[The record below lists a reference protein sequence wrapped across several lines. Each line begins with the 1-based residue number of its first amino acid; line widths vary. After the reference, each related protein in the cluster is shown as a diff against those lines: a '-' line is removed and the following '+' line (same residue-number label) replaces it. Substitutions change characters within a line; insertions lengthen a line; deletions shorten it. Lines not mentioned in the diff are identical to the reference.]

1 MSHFEERLERDL
13 EEIRSRVRTIG
24 QAVEVALKKAT
35 QTVLSGDE
43 ASASEVI
50 LGDLPINRE
59 IRSID
64 RLCHAFVAQHL
75 PSAGHL
81 RFVSAVLRL
90 DVELERVGDYAVAIA
105 RETVQ
110 MSAVPAGSVARDIEL
125 ISDQAK
131 RLLHQA
137 LKAFDTGNAE
147 LARGTKA
154 LAKQA
159 DKTFQKVFADLL
171 LEGEKNTWPLR
182 DLFAFLVVINRLG
195 RVSDQAKNICEDT
208 LFAVA
213 GEMKEPKT
221 YSILFVDRRN
231 AGLSQLAEAY
241 ASKAFSDYGEF
252 SSAGWEP
259 ADRVAPA
266 VESFLDSKNL
276 KTIGLAT
283 KALSRSLDEL
293 SEYDVIVG
301 LEGDPRIL
309 LPEVPFHTVLLTW
322 DVGELPEG
330 LDQERTSALLEQSLK
345 KLAGKIRE
353 LMETMRGKEVR

>member
-13 EEIRSRVRTIG
+13 EEIRSRVRAVG
-24 QAVEVALKKAT
+24 QAVEAALKKAVH
-35 QTVLSGDE
+35 TVLSGDE
-43 ASASEVI
+43 EAASEVI

-90 DVELERVGDYAVAIA
+90 NVELERVGDYAVAIA

-110 MSAVPAGSVARDIEL
+110 MSAAPAGSVARDIEL
-125 ISDQAK
+125 ISDQAR

-137 LKAFDTGNAE
+137 LQAFDSSNAE

-171 LEGEKNTWPLR
+171 LEGERGTWPLR

-221 YSILFVDRRN
+221 YRILFVDHRN

-241 ASKAFSDYGEF
+241 ASKAFGDYGQF

-259 ADRVAPA
+259 ADRIAPA
-266 VESFLDSKNL
+266 VESFLDNNNL
-276 KTIGLAT
+276 TTSGLMT
-283 KALSRSLDEL
+283 KVLGRSVDDL

-301 LEGDPRIL
+301 LEGELRDQIPEVGRDPRAHGDDARQGGRLI
-309 LPEVPFHTVLLTW
+309 
-322 DVGELPEG
+322 
-330 LDQERTSALLEQSLK
+330 RCLEIPKSPDCPLQPT
-345 KLAGKIRE
+345 A
-353 LMETMRGKEVR
+353 ET